1 MSKVMQNYEQLAMAT
16 GLRLD
21 RDRKMLY
28 GLREGFELLVYA
40 ADERYPY
47 WLTVSLSAR
56 SPMGALGKDDY
67 RLFVKIE
74 KPVVS

>member
-40 ADERYPY
+40 ADERYPERT
-47 WLTVSLSAR
+47 LTDGRAR
-56 SPMGALGKDDY
+56 K
-67 RLFVKIE
+67 R
-74 KPVVS
+74 

>member
-40 ADERYPY
+40 AD
-47 WLTVSLSAR
+47 
-56 SPMGALGKDDY
+56 
-67 RLFVKIE
+67 
-74 KPVVS
+74 